1 MPIHIRRYHIRK
13 INELHTKQNE
23 EHNKQMSKINQQSSK
38 IAKAPN
44 THKGFSP

>member
-23 EHNKQMSKINQQSSK
+23 EHNKQMAKVNQQSKTTTKS
-38 IAKAPN
+38 PN
-44 THKGFSP
+44 FNKGIPS